1 MSNIRVYKPTKFML
15 AQTMKADGMR
25 ILDFG
30 CGPGVI
36 SMLLAQRASEVVGVD
51 HWAERIESA
60 KKLASAQNISNVRFE
75 CLDAR
80 NVDAIKALGRFDI
93 VICWGVL
100 HRITDQVSLLHLLGG
115 LAPMLCLE
123 WHAPLFPLSS
133 TLRLGYFPRSL
144 DLDRMNITA
153 NEDVKVQGDSKFWCP
168 SIGSVE
174 EVLRQISF
182 TDTQLIGIGER
193 LRGNLGG
200 MLVAALGSLKRLIS
214 GKRSSALVPVARVY
228 VVYSRDGCRVGF
240 DRVKDWTTDK
250 LPHWVLEQ
258 RDH

>member
-1 MSNIRVYKPTKFML
+1 MSNLRVYKPTKFML
-15 AQTMKADGMR
+15 AQTMKVDGMR

-36 SMLLAQRASEVVGVD
+36 SLLFAQRASEVVGVD

-60 KKLASAQNISNVRFE
+60 KRLASAQNISNVRFE

-80 NVDAIKALGRFDI
+80 DVDAIKALGHFDI

-100 HRITDQVSLLHLLGG
+100 HRLTDHVSLLHLLGS
-115 LAPMLCLE
+115 LAPVLCLE

-133 TLRLGYFPRSL
+133 TLRLGYFPRSR
-144 DLDRMNITA
+144 DLDRMNIAA
-153 NEDVKVQGDSKFWCP
+153 NDEVKVQGDSKFWCP
-168 SIGSVE
+168 SIGAVE

-182 TDTQLIGIGER
+182 NETQLVGIGER

-200 MLVAALGSLKRLIS
+200 MLVAALGSVRRIFS
-214 GKRSSALVPVARVY
+214 GKSSPALVPVARVY
-228 VVYSRDGCRVGF
+228 VVYSRDRVRVGF
-240 DRVKDWTTDK
+240 DSFRSWTIEK
-250 LPHWVLEQ
+250 LPKWVLEQ